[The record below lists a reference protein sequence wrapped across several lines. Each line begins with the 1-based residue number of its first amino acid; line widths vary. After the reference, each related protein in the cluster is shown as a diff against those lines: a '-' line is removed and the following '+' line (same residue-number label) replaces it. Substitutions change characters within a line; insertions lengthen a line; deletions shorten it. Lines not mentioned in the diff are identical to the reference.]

1 MRYIELLEWLQK
13 RETKAKLRQENEK
26 LRKELDVL
34 TQPKTLNS
42 QALEIVKIESQKFVE
57 QFDYT
62 REYKIKESLVHDLLD
77 QVLEYVD
84 FTKEYR
90 HMHGGELGRLY
101 TVTFYVADINE
112 TKRKEA

>member
-1 MRYIELLEWLQK
+1 MHIELLEWLQK
-13 RETKAKLRQENEK
+13 RETKAKLREENK
-26 LRKELDVL
+26 RLRKELNAI
-34 TQPKTLNS
+34 TQPKALDSRTLE
-42 QALEIVKIESQKFVE
+42 LVKIHSQKFVD

-62 REYKIKESLVHDLLD
+62 REYEIKAELVHDLLD

-90 HMHGGELGRLY
+90 HMYGGELGRLY
-101 TVTFYVADINE
+101 TATFYVADINE